1 MAADRQVAVTQQR
14 APATLWNL
22 VLYFLRLGASGF
34 GGPVALANYMRRDLV
49 ETRAWLTGEEY
60 ENGLALAAACPGPL
74 AYQLGVYCGYIR
86 FGVIGGLAVAVAFA
100 LAPFLIVTAAAALY
114 VRFTGNWQLRAL
126 FYGIAPVVVA
136 LIVQACWNLG
146 KRTLRDDRL
155 AWTFAIA
162 ACAITVIVEKEL
174 ALMFVGAGIL
184 GMFVFG
190 RAAAPPIAASAP
202 AKRSVR
208 ANVIAL
214 IPGAAL
220 FSGTTGKL
228 FFFFFKTGLLVFG
241 SGLVIVPFLKTQ
253 VVDQYH
259 WLGNRAFLDS
269 VAIGMISPGPV
280 VITATFVGYLLNG
293 VAGALAATIGIFSP
307 PVLFT
312 VLATPILLRYYKHPR
327 VSGFIR
333 GVGVT
338 VVGVLVGTTWLVG
351 KEAIGDWLTASIAV
365 GSLITLVFFKK
376 LPEPVVILAG
386 GAIGLLTYQIVRPE
400 WLLR

>member
-1 MAADRQVAVTQQR
+1 MSDEPDAGAAQR
-14 APATLWNL
+14 APALWDF
-22 VLYFLRLGASGF
+22 VLYFLRLGTLGF

-49 ETRAWLTGEEY
+49 ETRNWLTAEEY

-74 AYQLGVYCGYIR
+74 AYQLGVYCGYVR
-86 FGVIGGLAVAVAFA
+86 FGVTGGLAVAFAFA
-100 LAPFLIVTAAAALY
+100 IGPFLIVTAAAALY

-136 LIVQACWNLG
+136 LIVKACWNLG
-146 KRTLRDDRL
+146 KRTLRTDRP
-155 AWTFAIA
+155 AWAFAIV
-162 ACAITVIVEKEL
+162 ACAITVIVQKEL
-174 ALMFVGAGIL
+174 ALMFVGAGLL
-184 GMFVFG
+184 GAFVFG
-190 RAAAPPIAASAP
+190 RSAAPVAAP
-202 AKRSVR
+202 AK
-208 ANVIAL
+208 AKPKAGTNAL
-214 IPGAAL
+214 AIVPAAAGA
-220 FSGTTGKL
+220 FSGTTAKL
-228 FFFFFKTGLLVFG
+228 FLFFFKTGLLVFG

-293 VAGALAATIGIFSP
+293 VVGAAAATVGIFAP

-327 VSGFIR
+327 VAGFIR

-351 KEAIGDWLTASIAV
+351 KEAIGDWLTAAV
-365 GSLITLVFFKK
+365 ALGSLLAIVFVKK
-376 LPEPVVILAG
+376 VPEPVVILG
-386 GAIGLLTYQIVRPE
+386 GGTIGLLTYPIIRPE
-400 WLLR
+400 WLMR